1 MKQKRFFS
9 SSAILGSVILLLGV
23 LLMLHN
29 LDVPGFK
36 DFFQLWPV
44 LVVVWGLS
52 MMLRRGGILRRLIG
66 GIISLAGVALLLSNL
81 VEGWRVSFGDLW
93 PLLLIMLGLSILFGA
108 RTGGRGVGGK
118 GVSEDDFIR
127 RWVALG
133 GLDQKITSRNLTGGE
148 ITAVMGGIELDLR
161 EAEMAGEEMELEV
174 FALMSGIVLQ
184 VPPGWDVTNE
194 VMAVA
199 GAVEDKTGPPADR
212 GEAPARRLILRG
224 QAVMAGVEVK
234 H

>member
-1 MKQKRFFS
+1 VF
-9 SSAILGSVILLLGV
+9 LGGIIVLLGV
-23 LLMLHN
+23 LLT
-29 LDVPGFK
+29 LDNMDLL
-36 DFFQLWPV
+36 DFEFFHLWPV

-52 MMLRRGGILRRLIG
+52 MIVRRGGALQKLIG
-66 GIISLAGVALLLSNL
+66 GIIALAGVALLLSNL
-81 VEGWRVSFGDLW
+81 GLWRVSFGDLW

-108 RTGGRGVGGK
+108 RSGSGRLRVSVLVGPGSGGGTGG
-118 GVSEDDFIR
+118 SEEAFLR

-133 GLDQKITSRNLTGGE
+133 GLDQKITSHNLTGGE

-161 EAEMAGEEMELEV
+161 EAEMAGEQIDLEV

-184 VPPGWDVTNE
+184 IPPGWEVTNE

-199 GAVEDKTGPPADR
+199 GAVEDKTGPPAER
-212 GEAPARRLILRG
+212 GAAPARRLVLRG
-224 QAVMAGVEVK
+224 HAIMAGVEVK

>member
-9 SSAILGSVILLLGV
+9 SSAILGSIILLLGI
-23 LLMLHN
+23 LLTLDN
-29 LDVPGFK
+29 LDVL
-36 DFFQLWPV
+36 DFELFQLWPLLLV
-44 LVVVWGLS
+44 LWGLS
-52 MMLRRGGILRRLIG
+52 MMLRRGGILPRLIG
-66 GIISLAGVALLLSNL
+66 GIIGLAGVALFLSNL
-81 VEGWRVSFGDLW
+81 GLWRVSFGDLW

-108 RTGGRGVGGK
+108 RTGSRGVGGK
-118 GVSEDDFIR
+118 GVSEDDFVR

-133 GLDQKITSRNLTGGE
+133 GLDQKITSRNLAGGE

-184 VPPGWDVTNE
+184 VPPGWEVTNE

-212 GEAPARRLILRG
+212 GGAPARRLILRG

>member
-9 SSAILGSVILLLGV
+9 SSAVLGSSILLLGV
-23 LLMLHN
+23 LLTLNNMEV
-29 LDVPGFK
+29 LDFEE
-36 DFFQLWPV
+36 FFRLWPV

-52 MMLRRGGILRRLIG
+52 MMLRRGGILPRLIG
-66 GIISLAGVALLLSNL
+66 GIIGLAGVALFLSNL
-81 VEGWRVSFGDLW
+81 GLWRVSFGDLW

-108 RTGGRGVGGK
+108 RTGSRGAGRK
-118 GVSEDDFIR
+118 GVSDDDFLR

-161 EAEMAGEEMELEV
+161 EAEMAGDEMELEV

-184 VPPGWDVTNE
+184 VPAGWDVTSE
-194 VMAVA
+194 VLAVA

-212 GEAPARRLILRG
+212 GGAPARRLLLRG
-224 QAVMAGVEVK
+224 HAIMAGVEVK

>member
-9 SSAILGSVILLLGV
+9 SSAVLGSIILLLGV
-23 LLMLHN
+23 LLT
-29 LDVPGFK
+29 LDNMELL
-36 DFFQLWPV
+36 DFEFFALWPV

-52 MMLRRGGILRRLIG
+52 TMLRRGGTLQRLFG
-66 GIISLAGVALLLSNL
+66 GIIGLAGVALLLSNL
-81 VEGWRVSFGDLW
+81 GLWRVSFGDLW

-108 RTGGRGVGGK
+108 RTGSRGAGRK
-118 GVSEDDFIR
+118 GVSEDNFVR

>member
-1 MKQKRFFS
+1 
-9 SSAILGSVILLLGV
+9 
-23 LLMLHN
+23 
-29 LDVPGFK
+29 
-36 DFFQLWPV
+36 
-44 LVVVWGLS
+44 
-52 MMLRRGGILRRLIG
+52 
-66 GIISLAGVALLLSNL
+66 VALLLSKL
-81 VEGWRVSFGDLW
+81 GLWRVSFGDLW

-108 RTGGRGVGGK
+108 RTGSRGMGRK
-118 GVSEDDFIR
+118 GVSDDDFLR

-161 EAEMAGEEMELEV
+161 EAEMAGEEIELEV

-184 VPPGWDVTNE
+184 VPAGWEVTSD

-212 GEAPARRLILRG
+212 GEAPARRLVLRG
-224 QAVMAGVEVK
+224 HAIMAGVEVK